1 MVTHMSSRE
10 ITVTAP
16 DGESITIRV
25 GAKRQ
30 VGAIRLMDVRK
41 ATGDF
46 AAAGATWIDTVHK
59 SLPNAIT
66 GPNQTPMWNRF
77 PRVAIE
83 IGADDQ
89 PVGDWVP
96 ASK

>member
-1 MVTHMSSRE
+1 MTAKSRT
-10 ITVTAP
+10 IAVTAP
-16 DGESITIRV
+16 DGEVVEINV
-25 GAKRQ
+25 GAKRV
-30 VGAIRLMDVRK
+30 VGAIRLMDVRN
-41 ATGDF
+41 ATGGF
-46 AAAGATWIDTVHK
+46 KGQTWIDTVHK

-89 PVGDWVP
+89 PVGEWLP

>member
-1 MVTHMSSRE
+1 MSNRE

-16 DGESITIRV
+16 DGEIVTIRV

-41 ATGDF
+41 AVDCFVGQ
-46 AAAGATWIDTVHK
+46 TWIDTVHRTVT
-59 SLPNAIT
+59 NAIT
-66 GPNQTPMWNRF
+66 GPNQTPEWNNF
-77 PRVAIE
+77 PRWAIE

-89 PVGDWVP
+89 PVGEWLG